1 MKLFQEELRLRKI
14 AFTVCFPE
22 CFRKVI
28 KFYICRES
36 ANSRFRLDLLQVAR
50 SDYGGRARDPRA

>member
-1 MKLFQEELRLRKI
+1 MKLFQEELRLRNI
-14 AFTVCFPE
+14 AFTVCLPE
-22 CFRKVI
+22 SFRKVI
-28 KFYICRES
+28 KFYICRDS